1 MPPVEN
7 LVTSSQQPIK
17 VSGREE
23 DSMNKEPSMSGQTIV
38 GLIIPPPDIR
48 TIVDKTALF
57 VARNGVEFENKIR
70 EREASNIRFNF
81 LTPVD
86 PYHAYY
92 KNKVKEFETGV
103 ASAELLSKIKIPDAI
118 REHIKKAEF
127 VPKNPPKPFEFCAD
141 PSTINAFDL
150 DLIQLTALF
159 VARNGRQFLTQL
171 MNREVRNFQFDFL
184 KPQHSNFQ
192 YFTKLVEQYTKVI
205 IPPKNVYDEL
215 RNSAS
220 HQKILDDVRYRVG
233 WEKFQRAVKDR
244 EDAEVEQERMAYN
257 QIDWHDF
264 VVVQTVDFQPSETLN
279 LPSLCTPRD
288 VGARILLQQR
298 TEAAKAAA
306 ESVAM
311 DMDESESDEEEEKK
325 KQKSRQ
331 DFDDIQQQVGGM
343 DIAEKQHAGST
354 VTQPTPAAPI
364 AGNVVIRDYDP
375 KKARSGIAKGHE
387 KFIISPLT
395 NERIPA
401 DKLHEHVRYNTV
413 DPQFKEQRDR
423 EHMERQDEDPIT
435 ASGTEISR
443 NIAKL
448 AERRTDIFGIGEKGV
463 EQTIIGKKKLGEEER
478 QLPRSDPKTIWDG
491 QQATI
496 DATTRA
502 AQQAVSLEQQI
513 TEIQRQHGYL
523 PNPAADRFA
532 PNTPSTTS
540 AATTASAASMPPPTT
555 AVPTPIPPRP
565 PHIQPPI
572 ISNVAKIIPGGPPQ
586 QQQPMRMPRMPL
598 PGMPPPPHMLPM
610 GMQIPGLPPHM
621 AMAHH
626 QQGGHFMPPPPPP
639 DESGAS
645 AAKKFRVDDALEPEE
660 LWLQK
665 VSGQITV
672 KLSTPQT
679 DEWNL
684 KGQTFTIQLEITS
697 TVSALK
703 SLIQEQTT
711 VPASKAKLVYQ
722 NTFLKD
728 NFTLAY
734 YNFVNEANVQLLLK
748 ERGGKKK

>member
-1 MPPVEN
+1 M
-7 LVTSSQQPIK
+7 
-17 VSGREE
+17 
-23 DSMNKEPSMSGQTIV
+23 
-38 GLIIPPPDIR
+38 
-48 TIVDKTALF
+48 
-57 VARNGVEFENKIR
+57 
-70 EREASNIRFNF
+70 
-81 LTPVD
+81 
-86 PYHAYY
+86 
-92 KNKVKEFETGV
+92 
-103 ASAELLSKIKIPDAI
+103 
-118 REHIKKAEF
+118 
-127 VPKNPPKPFEFCAD
+127 
-141 PSTINAFDL
+141 
-150 DLIQLTALF
+150 
-159 VARNGRQFLTQL
+159 
-171 MNREVRNFQFDFL
+171 
-184 KPQHSNFQ
+184 
-192 YFTKLVEQYTKVI
+192 
-205 IPPKNVYDEL
+205 YDEL

-220 HQKILDDVRYRVG
+220 HKKILEDVRYRVG

-306 ESVAM
+306 EI
-311 DMDESESDEEEEKK
+311 D
-325 KQKSRQ
+325 
-331 DFDDIQQQVGGM
+331 GM
-343 DIAEKQHAGST
+343 DITEKQHAGST

-375 KKARSGIAKGHE
+375 KKARSGIVAKGQNE

-423 EHMERQDEDPIT
+423 EQMERQDEDPIT

-463 EQTIIGKKKLGEEER
+463 EQTIIGKKLGEEER

-532 PNTPSTTS
+532 PSTPSTTAS
-540 AATTASAASMPPPTT
+540 ATTASTTTPMPPPATT
-555 AVPTPIPPRP
+555 SVPTPLPPRP
-565 PHIQPPI
+565 PHLQPPI
-572 ISNVAKIIPGGPPQ
+572 VSNVAKIIPGIPPQ
-586 QQQPMRMPRMPL
+586 QQMRMPRMPL
-598 PGMPPPPHMLPM
+598 PGMPPHMLPM
-610 GMQIPGLPPHM
+610 GMQMPGLPPHM

-626 QQGGHFMPPPPPP
+626 PQAGFMPPPPPP

-734 YNFVNEANVQLLLK
+734 YNFVNEANVQLMLK